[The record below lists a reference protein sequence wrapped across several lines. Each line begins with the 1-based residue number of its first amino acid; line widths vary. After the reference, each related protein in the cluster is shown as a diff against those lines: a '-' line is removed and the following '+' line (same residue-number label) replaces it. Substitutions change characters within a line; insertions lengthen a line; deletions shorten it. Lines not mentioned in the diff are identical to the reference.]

1 MNGMNAPHVT
11 DDLELYAL
19 DALPAP
25 ERARIDAHLA
35 VCPACREQSR
45 LLEEVAIALPNT
57 LPQRD
62 VPARLRAR
70 LLASARAAVAEPA
83 IRRDTAWTAW
93 LSPRRLALAGLGAA
107 VLLLAA
113 VDVLATRDLAAVRTD
128 LVAARAERDAYGDTL
143 VRISHGGRSWYM
155 AGLDQWAGSG
165 GTLYAPAKPDAAA
178 FVVFHDLRPLAT
190 GSTYALW
197 LVDANGHWQR
207 AANFAPSGDVAQA
220 VVLDTPVEGFAQ
232 CAVTVEAQREGK
244 RSGPLVMQSRI
255 APAAA
260 NNP

>member
-1 MNGMNAPHVT
+1 MSHMPHVT

-25 ERARIDAHLA
+25 ERARVEAHLGE
-35 VCPACREQSR
+35 CPACREQSR

-70 LLASARAAVAEPA
+70 LLASARAASVTPA
-83 IRRDTAWTAW
+83 PRRETAWTSG
-93 LSPRRLALAGLGAA
+93 LSPRRVAIVGLAAA
-107 VLLLAA
+107 VLLLGAL
-113 VDVLATRDLAAVRTD
+113 DVLTMRDLDAARAD
-128 LVAARAERDAYGDTL
+128 LVATRAERDAYGDTV
-143 VRISHGGRSWYM
+143 VRVSHGGRSWYM

-165 GTLYAPAKPDAAA
+165 GTLYAPAKADAAA
-178 FVVFHDLRPLAT
+178 FIVFHDLRPLAT

-197 LVDANGHWQR
+197 LVDANGHWLR
-207 AANFAPSGDVAQA
+207 AANFTPNGDVAQA

-232 CAVTVEAQREGK
+232 CALTVEAQREGK
-244 RSGPLVMQSRI
+244 RAGPIVMQSRI
-255 APAAA
+255 AP
-260 NNP
+260 PTQ